1 MPAVFAV
8 KLRGTKAEAHEQ
20 IDAQVPEEKPDARAA
35 LHSLINAAP
44 GTRVSF
50 AGAMSAAEDGSS
62 GSINING
69 SFWTKAE
76 A

>member
-1 MPAVFAV
+1 MPAIFAV
-8 KLRGTKAEAHEQ
+8 SLRGTKAEAHAQ
-20 IDAQVPEEKPDARAA
+20 IDEKVPETQPEARAA

-50 AGAMSAAEDGSS
+50 SGALNSSEDGSS
-62 GSINING
+62 GHINING